1 MLGNTDNHIRNVF
14 EECRDI
20 FVKKLKDYGASWR
33 IMRNTSITDQI
44 FIKANRI
51 RSIQILGNSM
61 VDDSIES
68 DFMGIVNY
76 GIIAMI
82 QSELPLVV
90 EPDISEEQA
99 LELYDK
105 YKNDTYSLLLRKN
118 HDYGDAWKSIRIDS
132 LVDLILTKVYRT
144 KQIEDNNGIT
154 IISEGVNAN
163 YMDMINYSVFA
174 IIKLRE

>member
-1 MLGNTDNHIRNVF
+1 MSCNTDEQIGKVF
-14 EECRDI
+14 NECRDI
-20 FVKKLKDYGASWR
+20 FKKKLKDYGASWR
-33 IMRNTSITDQI
+33 IMRPSSITDQI

-51 RSIQILGNSM
+51 RSIQMIGNSL
-61 VDDSIES
+61 VDDTIES

-90 EPDISEEQA
+90 EPDISDDEA
-99 LELYDK
+99 VKLYDK
-105 YKNDTYSLLLRKN
+105 YMQETHSLLMRKN
-118 HDYGDAWKSIRIDS
+118 HDYGNAWKSMRVDS
-132 LVDLILTKVYRT
+132 LVDLILTKIYRT

-154 IISEGVNAN
+154 LISEGINAN

-174 IIKLRE
+174 IIKLSE

>member
-51 RSIQILGNSM
+51 RNIQILGNSM

-105 YKNDTYSLLLRKN
+105 YKNDTYSLLLIKN

>member
-20 FVKKLKDYGASWR
+20 FAKKLKDYGASWR

-90 EPDISEEQA
+90 EPDMSEEQA

-118 HDYGDAWKSIRIDS
+118 HDYGDAWKSMRIDS

>member
-1 MLGNTDNHIRNVF
+1 MLDNTDNKIKTVF
-14 EECRDI
+14 DECRDI
-20 FVKKLKDYGASWR
+20 FKKKLKDYGASWR
-33 IMRNTSITDQI
+33 IMRSTSITDQI

-76 GIIAMI
+76 GIIGMI
-82 QSELPLVV
+82 QAEMPLVV
-90 EPDISEEQA
+90 EPDMTEDEA
-99 LELYDK
+99 VALYDK
-105 YKNDTYSLLLRKN
+105 YKNETYSLLLKKN
-118 HDYGDAWKSIRIDS
+118 HDYGNAWKSMRIDS

-144 KQIEDNNGIT
+144 KQIEDNDGVT
-154 IISEGVNAN
+154 LISEGVNAN